1 MTRAFTVAATA
12 LLLASALFARQRE
25 PSPKSLDDFF
35 RDFTAEWV
43 RGNPNLAT
51 STRYFTGDEQD
62 RLERQLTPE
71 TLAWRRERI
80 RLARRGL
87 AELPK
92 FNRARMTETQR
103 VSADVM
109 QWQLDMVAKEEA
121 YL

>member
-51 STRYFTGDEQD
+51 STRYFTGEAQD
-62 RLERQLTPE
+62 RLERQLTPQ
-71 TLAWRRERI
+71 TDAYRRARI
-80 RLARRGL
+80 RLAKQGL
-87 AELPK
+87 AEL
-92 FNRARMTETQR
+92 RAFDRKKLAETQR
-103 VSADVM
+103 T
-109 QWQLDMVAKEEA
+109 
-121 YL
+121 